1 MRETEGNMKDKT
13 MSAAEWR
20 TVQFF
25 LSTRGVYEVSI
36 DLNGDD
42 VRCTCE
48 AYELRS
54 SCKHTRIVVSKARRN
69 NGVYPLKVSSKAT
82 EDESMTA
89 SESSEAFRE
98 FVIQYGYI
106 EV

>member
-1 MRETEGNMKDKT
+1 MT
-13 MSAAEWR
+13 SADWR

-25 LSTRGVYEVSI
+25 LSPRGVHEVSI

-54 SCKHTRIVVSKARRN
+54 SCKHTRMVVARARRN
-69 NGVYPLKVSSKAT
+69 NGVYPLKVSQRAT
-82 EDESMTA
+82 EDESASA
-89 SESSEAFRE
+89 SESSESFRK
-98 FVIQYGYI
+98 FVIRYGYV